1 MRILVIE
8 DDDVLREGLADGLA
22 LEGHTIDAVA
32 DCADA
37 REAVAGFAHDAIV
50 LDIGLPDGSGLDL
63 LREWRRAGRATPIL
77 LLTARNM
84 AEDRI
89 EGLDLGADD
98 YLGKPFDL
106 GELAARLRAL
116 MRRDGGRAEPV
127 MRIGSLEIDPA
138 TRRVCLEGQAI
149 DLSRREFAVLE
160 ALARRPDHI
169 VSRGAIEE
177 AIYGWQ
183 EEVGS
188 NAVEVH
194 IHKLRA
200 KLGTGVIKTVRGL
213 GYRIGSK
220 EAG

>member
-1 MRILVIE
+1 MRILVVE
-8 DDDVLREGLADGLA
+8 DDDVLREGLVEGLA
-22 LEGHTIDAVA
+22 MEGHTVDAVL
-32 DCADA
+32 DCQDA
-37 REAVAGFAHDAIV
+37 REAANGFAYDAIV

-63 LREWRRAGRATPIL
+63 LSDWRRKGHKTPVL

-89 EGLDLGADD
+89 AGLDIGADD

-106 GELAARLRAL
+106 GELGARLRAL
-116 MRRDGGRAEPV
+116 IRRGDGRVQPIT
-127 MRIGSLEIDPA
+127 RIGALTIDPSTRCA
-138 TRRVCLEGQAI
+138 TFTGQAV

-160 ALARRPDHI
+160 VLARRSGNI
-169 VSRGAIEE
+169 VSRSQIED

-194 IHKLRA
+194 IHKLRG
-200 KLGTGVIKTVRGL
+200 KLGAETIETVRGV
-213 GYRIGSK
+213 GYRLRRT
-220 EAG
+220 

>member
-32 DCADA
+32 DCAAA
-37 REAVAGFAHDAIV
+37 REAVAGFAHAAIV
-50 LDIGLPDGSGLDL
+50 LDIGLPDGSGLEL

-116 MRRDGGRAEPV
+116 MRRDGGRAEPM
-127 MRIGSLEIDPA
+127 MRIGLLEIDPA
-138 TRRVCLEGQAI
+138 TRRVCLEDRKSVVLGKGVSVRV
-149 DLSRREFAVLE
+149 DLGGRR
-160 ALARRPDHI
+160 
-169 VSRGAIEE
+169 SM
-177 AIYGWQ
+177 
-183 EEVGS
+183 
-188 NAVEVH
+188 
-194 IHKLRA
+194 K
-200 KLGTGVIKTVRGL
+200 KKT
-213 GYRIGSK
+213 K
-220 EAG
+220 

>member
-8 DDDVLREGLADGLA
+8 DDDVLRDGLFEGLA
-22 LEGHTIDAVA
+22 LEGHAVDAVA

-37 REAVAGFAHDAIV
+37 REAVASFPHDVIV
-50 LDIGLPDGSGLDL
+50 LDIGLPDGSGLEL
-63 LREWRRAGRATPIL
+63 LREWRLASCATPVL

-84 AEDRI
+84 TEDRV

-116 MRRDGGRAEPV
+116 TRRDGGRAAPTI
-127 MRIGSLEIDPA
+127 RLGTLEIDPA
-138 TRRVCLEGQAI
+138 TRRVRNDGEAV
-149 DLSRREFAVLE
+149 DLSRREYSVLE
-160 ALARRPDHI
+160 ALTRHPDHI
-169 VSRGAIEE
+169 VSRARIEE
-177 AIYGWQ
+177 AIYGWN

-200 KLGTGVIKTVRGL
+200 KLGPGVIETVRGL
-213 GYRIGSK
+213 GYRISSEHG
-220 EAG
+220 G